1 MQPNQFKPPMRWVA
15 LGVITIASTFV
26 VGVGALSLGVSFM
39 APQARAET
47 LSEAREVLPL
57 PRSCRECGW
66 IESKRSV
73 PSGADNLSIRSDE
86 YTVRMGDGSTRIFTG
101 GPAERWRLGERL
113 KFIDGEL

>member
-1 MQPNQFKPPMRWVA
+1 MRQTQPNQAVSWIPLLFASVLGLGIVGVAAAA
-15 LGVITIASTFV
+15 LGVVST
-26 VGVGALSLGVSFM
+26 
-39 APQARAET
+39 APEAQIET
-47 LSEAREVLPL
+47 TAAPISTRRCP
-57 PRSCRECGW
+57 ECGW